1 MFSYF
6 IATSTDDVI
15 NIATPCIGVLN
26 KPLLAIQ
33 GRIVVQGNI
42 TSILAIN
49 LLGEEFPAA
58 IDYNLAPKLH
68 QQLMLAP
75 QQDVYRFNVYIEKAD
90 IVEDI
95 HFSIVAE
102 VEDQSGERET
112 LILIEG
118 VIQPVTLPQRA
129 VLVVGSPRSGTS
141 ALGKACRKALRSSAH
156 GESHVVEGVNRIL
169 TAADSFFQQSKTAS
183 IAGNLVNAIP
193 STVIIAQQLTALRQI
208 YRLYYGD
215 EVLLDKTPGI
225 PMLESLSFALMAWP
239 HAKVIFCK
247 RRSMENVQSRMIKF
261 PNVAFE
267 QHIKQWRQ
275 SFVAWRNSKQKINK
289 LLKHNQWFI
298 EVDQFDMATAPSNV
312 VERVANLLAFTT
324 REKNVFLKQLASD
337 DRPEQTSAIQT
348 KTKSL
353 DEFGWSDAHIALFKE
368 VCEKEMVLQ
377 HYSYD
382 HSYYLTDTNGD
393 VELPV

>member
-6 IATSTDDVI
+6 IATTTEKVV
-15 NIATPCIGVLN
+15 NIATPSIGVLN
-26 KPLLAIQ
+26 QPQLTIQ
-33 GRIVVQGNI
+33 GRIVVEGHI
-42 TSILAIN
+42 TSIAAFN
-49 LLGEEFPAA
+49 LLGEEFTAA
-58 IDYNLAPKLH
+58 IELNPAPKLH
-68 QQLMLAP
+68 QQMMLTS
-75 QQDVYRFNVYIEKAD
+75 QQAAYRFNVNIERLN
-90 IVEDI
+90 IVEDA

-102 VEDQSGERET
+102 VENQNGSQET

-118 VIQPVTLPQRA
+118 VIQPVTLPQKA

-156 GESHVVEGVNRIL
+156 GESHVVEGVNKML
-169 TAADSFFQQSKTAS
+169 TTAEAFFQESKTAS

-193 STVIIAQQLTALRQI
+193 TTVIIAQQLTALRQI

-225 PMLESLSFALMAWP
+225 PMLESLPLALMAWP

-247 RRSMENVQSRMIKF
+247 RRAMENVQSRMIKF
-261 PNVAFE
+261 PKVAFE

-298 EVDQFDMATAPSNV
+298 EVDQFDMATTPVLV
-312 VERVANLLAFTT
+312 VDSVSALLSFRPKER
-324 REKNVFLKQLASD
+324 NVFLKQLSSE
-337 DRPEQTSAIQT
+337 DRPEQTSSIQS
-348 KTKSL
+348 KVKSL
-353 DEFGWSDAHIALFKE
+353 DEFGWSEAHIALFKE
-368 VCEKEMVLQ
+368 VCEKEMLLQ

-382 HSYYLTDTNGD
+382 HHYYLNEINNK
-393 VELPV
+393 VELSK

>member
-6 IATSTDDVI
+6 LTTSINDVI
-15 NIATPCIGVLN
+15 SIATPSIGILD
-26 KPLLAIQ
+26 KPELAIQ
-33 GRIVVQGNI
+33 GRFVVKGNVK
-42 TSILAIN
+42 SISAVN
-49 LLGEEFPAA
+49 LLGEELTAA
-58 IDYNLAPKLH
+58 IEYKLAPKLH
-68 QQLMLAP
+68 QQLTLTP
-75 QQDVYRFNVYIEKAD
+75 QQDVYRFNINVEQAD
-90 IVEDI
+90 LVEDA

-102 VEDQSGERET
+102 VENQNSKLDKV
-112 LILIEG
+112 ILLEG
-118 VIQPVTLPQRA
+118 VIQPVTLPLRA
-129 VLVVGSPRSGTS
+129 VFVVGSPRSGTS
-141 ALGKACRKALRSSAH
+141 ALGKACRKSLRSSSH
-156 GESHVVEGVNRIL
+156 GESHVVEGVNRML
-169 TAADSFFQQSKTAS
+169 TAADAFFQQSKTAS

-208 YRLYYGD
+208 YRLYYGN

-225 PMLESLSFALMAWP
+225 PMLDSLPLALMAWP

-247 RRSMENVQSRMIKF
+247 RRAMENVQSRMIKF
-261 PNVAFE
+261 PKIAFE

-298 EVDQFDMATAPSNV
+298 EVDQFDMATAAV
-312 VERVANLLAFTT
+312 RAVESVSEFLALKPK
-324 REKNVFLKQLASD
+324 EKNVFLKQLASD
-337 DRPEQTSAIQT
+337 DRPEQTSAIQS

-368 VCEKEMVLQ
+368 VCEKEMALQ

>member
-6 IATSTDDVI
+6 LTTSINDVI
-15 NIATPCIGVLN
+15 SIATPSIGILD
-26 KPLLAIQ
+26 KPELAIQ
-33 GRIVVQGNI
+33 GRFVVKGNVK
-42 TSILAIN
+42 SISAVN
-49 LLGEEFPAA
+49 LLGEELTAA
-58 IDYNLAPKLH
+58 IEYKLAPKLH
-68 QQLMLAP
+68 QQLTLTP
-75 QQDVYRFNVYIEKAD
+75 QQDVYRFNINVEQAD
-90 IVEDI
+90 LVEDA
-95 HFSIVAE
+95 HFSIVAD
-102 VEDQSGERET
+102 VENQNSKLDKV
-112 LILIEG
+112 ILLEG
-118 VIQPVTLPQRA
+118 VIQPVTLPLRA
-129 VLVVGSPRSGTS
+129 VFVVGSPRSGTS
-141 ALGKACRKALRSSAH
+141 ALGKACRKSLRSSSH
-156 GESHVVEGVNRIL
+156 GESHVVEGVNRML
-169 TAADSFFQQSKTAS
+169 TAADAFFQQSKTAS

-208 YRLYYGD
+208 YRLYYGN

-225 PMLESLSFALMAWP
+225 PMLDSLPLAMMAWP

-247 RRSMENVQSRMIKF
+247 RRAMENVQSRIIKF

-298 EVDQFDMATAPSNV
+298 EVDQFDMATAPV
-312 VERVANLLAFTT
+312 RAVESVSEFLALKPK
-324 REKNVFLKQLASD
+324 EKNVFLKQLASD
-337 DRPEQTSAIQT
+337 DRPEQTSSIQSN
-348 KTKSL
+348 TKSL

-368 VCEKEMVLQ
+368 VCEKEMALQ

-382 HSYYLTDTNGD
+382 NSYYLTDTNGD

>member
-6 IATSTDDVI
+6 VTAAREDVV
-15 NIATPCIGVLN
+15 NIATPSIGVLN
-26 KPLLAIQ
+26 QPQLAIQ
-33 GRIVVQGNI
+33 GRVVVDGHI
-42 TSILAIN
+42 TSISAFNI
-49 LLGEEFPAA
+49 LGEEFIAA
-58 IDYNLAPKLH
+58 IEFNPAPKLH
-68 QQLMLAP
+68 QQMMLTS
-75 QQDVYRFNVYIEKAD
+75 QQVVYRFNVNIERLN
-90 IVEDI
+90 IVEDA

-102 VEDQSGERET
+102 VENQNGSPET
-112 LILIEG
+112 LILFEG
-118 VIQPVTLPQRA
+118 VIQPVTLPQKA

-156 GESHVVEGVNRIL
+156 GESHVVEGVNRML
-169 TAADSFFQQSKTAS
+169 TTAEAFFQQSKTAS

-193 STVIIAQQLTALRQI
+193 TTVIVAQQLTVLRQI

-225 PMLESLSFALMAWP
+225 PMLDSLPLALMAWP

-247 RRSMENVQSRMIKF
+247 RRAMENVQSRMIKF
-261 PNVAFE
+261 PKIAFE

-298 EVDQFDMATAPSNV
+298 EVDQFDMATAPV
-312 VERVANLLAFTT
+312 RAVESVSEFLALKPK
-324 REKNVFLKQLASD
+324 EKNVFLKQLASD
-337 DRPEQTSAIQT
+337 DRPEQTSAIQS

-368 VCEKEMVLQ
+368 VCEKEMALQ

>member
-6 IATSTDDVI
+6 ITTSIDDVVS
-15 NIATPCIGVLN
+15 IATPSIGILD
-26 KPLLAIQ
+26 KPELAIQ
-33 GRIVVQGNI
+33 GRVVVKGNI
-42 TSILAIN
+42 TSISAIN
-49 LLGEEFPAA
+49 LLGEELTAA
-58 IDYNLAPKLH
+58 IEYKLAPKLH
-68 QQLMLAP
+68 QQLTLTP
-75 QQDVYRFNVYIEKAD
+75 QQGVYRFNINVEQAD
-90 IVEDI
+90 LVEDA

-102 VEDQSGERET
+102 VESQNSKLDKV
-112 LILIEG
+112 ILLEG
-118 VIQPVTLPQRA
+118 VIQPVTLPQRV

-141 ALGKACRKALRSSAH
+141 ALGKACRKALRSTAH
-156 GESHVVEGVNRIL
+156 GESHVVEGVNRML
-169 TAADSFFQQSKTAS
+169 TTADAFFQQSKTAS

-193 STVIIAQQLTALRQI
+193 KTVIIAQQLTSLRQI

-225 PMLESLSFALMAWP
+225 PMLDSLPLAMMAWP

-247 RRSMENVQSRMIKF
+247 RRAMENVQSRIIKF
-261 PNVAFE
+261 PKVAFE

-298 EVDQFDMATAPSNV
+298 EVDQFDMATAPSSV
-312 VERVANLLAFTT
+312 VERVANLLAFIP
-324 REKNVFLKQLASD
+324 REKKVFLKQLASD

-353 DEFGWSDAHIALFKE
+353 DEFGWSEAHIALFKE
-368 VCEKEMVLQ
+368 VCTKEMALQ

-382 HSYYLTDTNGD
+382 QSYYLTVTDD
-393 VELPV
+393 EVEQSV